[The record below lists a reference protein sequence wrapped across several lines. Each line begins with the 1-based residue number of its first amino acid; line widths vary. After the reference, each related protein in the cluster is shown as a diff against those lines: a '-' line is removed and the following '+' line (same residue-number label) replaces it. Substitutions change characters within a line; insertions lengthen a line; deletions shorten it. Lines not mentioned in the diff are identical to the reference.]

1 MKQTCLLLMAFAI
14 CLTASAQ
21 TRYLD
26 EVFSDVTVTSDI
38 VYGTNITVLPALNSQ
53 PPAAQPLVLDL
64 YEPAGDTET
73 ERPLLLYFHTGNF
86 LPQYINQS
94 GLGTKTDSC
103 AVEICTRY
111 AKMGYVVA
119 SVDYRLGYNP

>member
-64 YEPAGDTET
+64 YEPAGDTES

-94 GLGTKTDSC
+94 GLG
-103 AVEICTRY
+103 
-111 AKMGYVVA
+111 G
-119 SVDYRLGYNP
+119 GQGN